1 MAESRKRLLYRALDR
16 MNERNREMILLKE
29 IQGLKLEEI
38 SDLLKLPIGTVKSR
52 SNRARL
58 ELASKLRLLDPSY
71 GA

>member
-1 MAESRKRLLYRALDR
+1 MLYRALDCLS
-16 MNERNREMILLKE
+16 EINREMILLKE

-38 SDLLKLPIGTVKSR
+38 SQMLSLPLGTVKSR

-58 ELASKLRLLDPSY
+58 ELARVMRGADATY